1 MGKPKDT
8 NKEPTIIIEEIE
20 GQLGEAL
27 AKKKE
32 EIEKELEERIR
43 REKEEAQKRIE
54 LIEKEFEEEKKALKS
69 YRDTIKEFENNKG
82 KLKVQIKEHLDKAIK
97 FQTEIEKLT
106 AQTLEELKEVSELNQ
121 KLDELNKEAE
131 EKAAALKKELEDRFG
146 IVAEVMKANEHRDL
160 EVNLEQELAKLRKIK
175 ELLTTPEMAEEEKIE
190 ELSEVVEEKV
200 EEEVLEEKQAKE
212 ERKPSEE
219 VKAEEAPPTGNEEG
233 QGFKPYVAEKEK
245 EAGAKEMELV
255 EPFPSEAEEEEPHV
269 SEKTF
274 QDAFETLE
282 NYRKSEQTED
292 NGEISY
298 FQKNEKMILDGESLI
313 SALSNGLDEAK
324 KLYLKLAETESPK
337 DQFFIKQEIIRYQE
351 SLRKTIL
358 HSVRMCQKENCSLPK
373 YTKEIINTDV
383 LKDILEKLSM
393 ENWSN
398 QDDFTHFEKYAKN
411 LKNNYYTRITPPA
424 LYLKSIIDELNI

>member
-8 NKEPTIIIEEIE
+8 AKESTMIIEEIK

-27 AKKKE
+27 AKKKQ
-32 EIEKELEERIR
+32 EIESELEERIKK
-43 REKEEAQKRIE
+43 EKEEAQKR
-54 LIEKEFEEEKKALKS
+54 LAQIEKEFEEEKKALKN
-69 YRDTIKEFENNKG
+69 YRDTIKEFENNQA
-82 KLKVQIKEHLDKAIK
+82 KLKEKIKGHLDKAIK

-131 EKAAALKKELEDRFG
+131 EKATALKKELEDRFG
-146 IVAEVMKANEHRDL
+146 IVAEVMKTNEHREL

-175 ELLTTPEMAEEEKIE
+175 ELLTSPEAIEEEKIE
-190 ELSEVVEEKV
+190 ELSQVVEEKV
-200 EEEVLEEKQAKE
+200 EEEARAEAEEEKPAE
-212 ERKPSEE
+212 EE
-219 VKAEEAPPTGNEEG
+219 VKAEEVPPVAKEGEE
-233 QGFKPYVAEKEK
+233 FKPVEAQEEKEEK
-245 EAGAKEMELV
+245 PTEMEAVEAGPPK
-255 EPFPSEAEEEEPHV
+255 AEEEAPHV
-269 SEKTF
+269 SEQTF

-282 NYRKSEQTED
+282 KFRESEKIED
-292 NGEISY
+292 DGEINY
-298 FQKNEKMILDGESLI
+298 FQKNDKMILDGESLI
-313 SALSNGLDEAK
+313 SALSNNLDEAK

-351 SLRKTIL
+351 SLRKIIL
-358 HSVRMCQKENCSLPK
+358 HSVRMCEKENCSLPK
-373 YTKEIINTDV
+373 YTMEIINTDV

-411 LKNNYYTRITPPA
+411 LKNNYYSRITPPA
-424 LYLKSIIDELNI
+424 LYLKSVINELNI

>member
-1 MGKPKDT
+1 MGKSKDIA
-8 NKEPTIIIEEIE
+8 KESTMIIEEIE
-20 GQLGEAL
+20 DQLGEAL
-27 AKKKE
+27 SKKKQ

-43 REKEEAQKRIE
+43 REKEEAQQRLE
-54 LIEKEFEEEKKALKS
+54 QIEKEFEEEKKALKN
-69 YRDTIKEFENNKG
+69 YRDTIKEFENNKA
-82 KLKVQIKEHLDKAIK
+82 KLKEKIKGHLDKAIK

-106 AQTLEELKEVSELNQ
+106 AQTLEELKQVSEINQ

-131 EKAAALKKELEDRFG
+131 EKATALKKDLEDRFG
-146 IVAEVMKANEHRDL
+146 IVAEVMKANEHREL

-175 ELLTTPEMAEEEKIE
+175 ELLTSPEALEEEKIE
-190 ELSEVVEEKV
+190 ELSEVIEEKV
-200 EEEVLEEKQAKE
+200 EEEARQ
-212 ERKPSEE
+212 
-219 VKAEEAPPTGNEEG
+219 
-233 QGFKPYVAEKEK
+233 
-245 EAGAKEMELV
+245 EAGV
-255 EPFPSEAEEEEPHV
+255 EKPAEEEEKAEEVPPGAKEEAEEFKPGEAKEEKPSEMKPVEPTPPEAGEEASYV
-269 SEKTF
+269 SEQSF

-282 NYRKSEQTED
+282 NYRRSEKTED

-298 FQKNEKMILDGESLI
+298 FQKDEKMILDGESLI
-313 SALSNGLDEAK
+313 SAVSNSLDEAK

-351 SLRKTIL
+351 GLRKVIL
-358 HSVRMCQKENCSLPK
+358 HSVRMCEKENCSLPK
-373 YTKEIINTDV
+373 YTMEIINTDV

-424 LYLKSIIDELNI
+424 LYLKSIINELNI